1 MITTANPMLVLGMK
15 VTVARSFPERL
26 LGLLGRPLMAQD
38 EALLLAPCASIHTF
52 WMRYAID
59 AVFLS
64 RDGEVLVVVPNL
76 RPWRAAAVR
85 RAYACLELPTSG
97 ADRFGL
103 RAGQRIAQFSA
114 SNLAG
119 R

>member
-1 MITTANPMLVLGMK
+1 MITTTTPMLVLGMK
-15 VTVARSFPERL
+15 VIVARSFTARL
-26 LGLLGRPLMAQD
+26 LGLLGRPSLARD
-38 EALLLAPCASIHTF
+38 EALLLVPCASVHTF

-85 RAYACLELPTSG
+85 RAYACLEMAGGG
-97 ADRFGL
+97 ADRVGL

-114 SNLAG
+114 SSLAG